1 MNQQKTKI
9 RIEKDVNVL
18 RERVR
23 MKEKAAPQKLLS
35 SKGDIVF
42 FEQLSCSGLSTGLLY
57 I

>member
-23 MKEKAAPQKLLS
+23 MKEEATPQKLLS
-35 SKGDIVF
+35 SNGAIVF
-42 FEQLSCSGLSTGLLY
+42 FEQLSCSGLSTGLIY